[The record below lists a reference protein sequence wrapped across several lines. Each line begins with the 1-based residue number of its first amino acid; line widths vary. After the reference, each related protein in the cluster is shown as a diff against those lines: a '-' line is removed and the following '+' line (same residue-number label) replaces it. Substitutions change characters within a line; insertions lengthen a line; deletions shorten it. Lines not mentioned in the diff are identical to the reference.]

1 MSGYQTIRLSEPNPT
16 ILRASESNFLE
27 SNTIWPI
34 PYPTFSKFG
43 AKFGKKGVIFDE
55 IFDFLGIRIRLF
67 EILNYPNRSESD
79 FLISDNICTRLFG
92 IRSFTSINSSEI
104 KIMIFFFSLEIHIDV
119 VFSSLEMNWM
129 MLHGWPYLLY
139 QNDSPWNVQ
148 RIKTHSRLK
157 PKKSVLNLWVKLT
170 SSHKR
175 ILS

>member
-1 MSGYQTIRLSEPNPT
+1 MSGYPTIRTKSDYFKGFRVRLFGIKYYLTNSVSDFFW
-16 ILRASESNFLE
+16 ICGK
-27 SNTIWPI
+27 IWEKEGDI
-34 PYPTFSKFG
+34 WC
-43 AKFGKKGVIFDE
+43 E

-79 FLISDNICTRLFG
+79 FLISDNICIRLFG